1 MGKFKSKISMGLSAL
16 LSATAL
22 VFAGPVVP
30 AQASQSIDLYGFNVS
45 WNDTLYFPE
54 GCSNFEFNYA
64 NNVGYELLQVGF
76 LLLDPYGERIANDS
90 LIGAPSGGT
99 GTWDEQICKHEL
111 MNGLGPYT
119 IKVFVQDYDSRGG
132 NTREKTAQVYFK
144 ARPGQSVPAPKWPM
158 PPVSSGENLVDV
170 YGFSVSWNKV
180 LYMPD
185 GCSNFEFRYK
195 NNIGYELLQVGYILT
210 NQYGDKVADDSLI
223 GSPPGGYGTWNEQI
237 CAHELDGNLGPYT
250 VKVFIKDY
258 SSRGGSTRSA
268 SAKFSFTPRPQPALS
283 NTPAPTISG
292 NLQPGSTLYANTSGW
307 DSGVTFTYRWLKDGQ
322 VVSTSSGYAVDS
334 ADVGASF
341 TVEVTGSKSGYSSV
355 TKTSAQ
361 TAAVS
366 LATFRYWSVPKIS
379 GTAKVGKT
387 LIVNPGL
394 WDSGTTVSI
403 EWLRAGVPIAGA
415 TGRTYKLTTKDK
427 GKQISVRM
435 VAEND
440 GYESKTVVS
449 AKTGKVG

>member
-1 MGKFKSKISMGLSAL
+1 MGKFKSKISATF
-16 LSATAL
+16 TAL
-22 VFAGPVVP
+22 AVAVGIAIAGPTTP
-30 AQASQSIDLYGFNVS
+30 AQAAQSIDLYGFTVS

-54 GCSNFEFNYA
+54 GCSNFEFNYV

-76 LLLDPYGERIANDS
+76 IFMDPYGERIAYDS
-90 LIGAPSGGT
+90 LIGAPSGGS

-111 MNGLGPYT
+111 LNGLGPYT
-119 IKVFVQDYDSRGG
+119 MKIFIQDYDSRGG
-132 NTREKTAQVYFK
+132 NTREKTTQISFK
-144 ARPGQSVPAPKWPM
+144 ARPGQVVPAPTWPM
-158 PPVSSGENLVDV
+158 PPASTGERVLDL
-170 YGFSVSWNKV
+170 YGFSVAWNNV

-237 CAHELDGNLGPYT
+237 CAHELNGNLGPYT
-250 VKVFIKDY
+250 LKVFIKDY
-258 SSRGGSTRSA
+258 SSRGGSTRSSTA
-268 SAKFSFTPRPQPALS
+268 TFNFAARPKPALA
-283 NTPAPTISG
+283 NTPVPTISG
-292 NLQPGSTLYANTSGW
+292 TLQPGSTISANTSGW
-307 DSGVTFTYRWLKDGQ
+307 DSGVSFSYIWFKDGAQ
-322 VVSTSSGYAVDS
+322 VSTSSSYQVDS
-334 ADVGASF
+334 SDVGSTF
-341 TVEVTGSKSGYSSV
+341 TVQVTGTKNGYSSV
-355 TKTSAQ
+355 TKTSNASGPVQ
-361 TAAVS
+361 
-366 LATFRYWSVPKIS
+366 LASFKYWSLPKIS

-387 LIVNPGL
+387 LSVNPGL

-403 EWLRAGVPIAGA
+403 QWLRSGAPIAGA

-440 GYESKTVVS
+440 GYESKTVTS
-449 AKTGKVG
+449 AKTAKVG

>member
-1 MGKFKSKISMGLSAL
+1 
-16 LSATAL
+16 
-22 VFAGPVVP
+22 
-30 AQASQSIDLYGFNVS
+30 
-45 WNDTLYFPE
+45 
-54 GCSNFEFNYA
+54 
-64 NNVGYELLQVGF
+64 
-76 LLLDPYGERIANDS
+76 
-90 LIGAPSGGT
+90 
-99 GTWDEQICKHEL
+99 
-111 MNGLGPYT
+111 
-119 IKVFVQDYDSRGG
+119 
-132 NTREKTAQVYFK
+132 
-144 ARPGQSVPAPKWPM
+144 M

-195 NNIGYELLQVGYILT
+195 NNVGYELLQVGYILT

-250 VKVFIKDY
+250 VKVSIKDY

-268 SAKFSFTPRPQPALS
+268 SAKFNFTPRPQPALS

-292 NLQPGSTLYANTSGW
+292 NLQPGNTLFVSTSGW
-307 DSGVTFTYRWLKDGQ
+307 DSGVTFAYRWLKDGQ
-322 VVSTSSGYAVDS
+322 VVSTSSSYKVDS
-334 ADVGASF
+334 ADVGSSF

-361 TAAVS
+361 TAAVA
-366 LATFRYWSVPKIS
+366 LATFRYWSTPKIS
-379 GTAKVGKT
+379 GSAKVGKSLT
-387 LIVNPGL
+387 VSPGL

-403 EWLRAGVPIAGA
+403 QWLRSGAPIAGA
-415 TGRTYKLTTKDK
+415 TARTYKLTAKDK

-440 GYESKTVVS
+440 GYESKTVTS
-449 AKTGKVG
+449 AKTAKVG